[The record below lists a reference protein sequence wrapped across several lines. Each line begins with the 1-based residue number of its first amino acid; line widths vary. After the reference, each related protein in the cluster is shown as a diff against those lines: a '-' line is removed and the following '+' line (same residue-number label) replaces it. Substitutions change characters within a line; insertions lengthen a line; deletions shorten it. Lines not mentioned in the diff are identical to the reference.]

1 MAQVNETKSTA
12 DELTVHKKL
21 VVDNDIEVKKAL
33 TNGTNSIRVP
43 DIASKSYADNAKDS
57 AIEEA
62 NNYTDE
68 NLNNYYTKSAS
79 YNVYASGPYEF
90 VKVLDNSKLSNI
102 SIDGESGY
110 SSTTTCTVTSKST
123 LWKNKQDNTYKII
136 ADFGSTDA
144 NCSLTANKLQV
155 ASSITFGYKWRYP
168 KVYFSRCCPNA
179 ASQLSAWYNSGS
191 GPRWG
196 GSNLTGQCLLKPFSS
211 TSVLNGNGLIV
222 PSVIYNGANG
232 PVISTL
238 ITELDTNNSSS
249 LTTIGFN
256 YHIEI
261 LTSATTLLQICAS
274 NITDAYSGT
283 YVDGAITYY
292 YFSQFGIYN
301 PNAVAVTCTY
311 KLSGASMLSSTGA
324 ISTLTETTK
333 TVTIAANSSAYI
345 YPSTYGYTTTK
356 GFANTSR
363 YGITLSAS
371 FTANGETVSANR
383 NSY

>member
-1 MAQVNETKSTA
+1 MAQNYETKSAA
-12 DELTVHKKL
+12 DTLIVNKKL
-21 VVDNDIEVKKAL
+21 VVDNDLQVNKTL
-33 TNGTNSIRVP
+33 TDGTNSIRVP
-43 DIASKSYADNAKDS
+43 DIASKSYVDDAKDS
-57 AIEEA
+57 AIEDA
-62 NNYTDE
+62 NSYTDE

-79 YNVYASGPYEF
+79 YNVYAPGPYEF

-123 LWKNKQDNTYKII
+123 LWKNKQNGAYKII

-155 ASSITFGYKWRYP
+155 ASTITFGYKWRYP

-191 GPRWG
+191 GPKWG
-196 GSNLTGQCLLKPFSS
+196 GSNLTGQCLLTPSNGA
-211 TSVLNGNGLIV
+211 SVLNGNGLIV
-222 PSVIYNGANG
+222 PSVIYNGSNG

-249 LTTIGFN
+249 LSTIGFN

-261 LTSATTLLQICAS
+261 LTSATTLLQIGAS
-274 NITDAYSGT
+274 NITDTYSGT
-283 YVDGAITYY
+283 YVDGATTYY

-311 KLSGASMLSSTGA
+311 KLSGASLLSSTGT
-324 ISTLTETTK
+324 ISTLTTVAK
-333 TVTIAANSSAYI
+333 TVTIAANSYAYI
-345 YPSTYGYTTTK
+345 YPSTYGYTSAK

-363 YGITLSAS
+363 YGITMSAS
-371 FTANGETVSANR
+371 FTANGETVSVNK